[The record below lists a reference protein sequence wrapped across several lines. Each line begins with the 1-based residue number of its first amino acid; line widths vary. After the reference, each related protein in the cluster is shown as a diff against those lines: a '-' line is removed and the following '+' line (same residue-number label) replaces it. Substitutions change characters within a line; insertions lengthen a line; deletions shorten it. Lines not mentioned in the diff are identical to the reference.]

1 MHDVHDTPPV
11 ALFGTLRCIGL
22 VYSCIRPIFVRSFVF
37 LFVLDP
43 SLVASLLS
51 FTLAIG
57 HRTSLPSL

>member
-11 ALFGTLRCIGL
+11 ALFGTPRFTGL
-22 VYSCIRPIFVRSFVF
+22 VYSCISPIFVRSLVF

-57 HRTSLPSL
+57 HRTTLPSL